1 MCVNSL
7 NEKTDVNAL
16 LRAIAVIYPV
26 RLTWRQDRSYV
37 LAQLIKAD
45 KEKNEIEFRGYI
57 RNNFLNVKRLVH
69 ITGIGAQQGFKIK

>member
-1 MCVNSL
+1 M
-7 NEKTDVNAL
+7 
-16 LRAIAVIYPV
+16 
-26 RLTWRQDRSYV
+26 

-69 ITGIGAQQGFKIK
+69 ITGIAAQQGYKIK